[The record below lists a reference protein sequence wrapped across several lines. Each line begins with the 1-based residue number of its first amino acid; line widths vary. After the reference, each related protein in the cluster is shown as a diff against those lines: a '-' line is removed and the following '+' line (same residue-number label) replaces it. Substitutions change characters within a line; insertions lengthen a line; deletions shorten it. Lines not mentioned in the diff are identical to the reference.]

1 MKLIVSQM
9 SALSGYV
16 SREFHYVMTD
26 LINDYQWKQID
37 TLQLFNAP
45 GVMKDKLLNTL
56 GELPEIILFWE
67 GYEFL
72 SACFSDIY
80 RLECHKLI
88 FADDLHWWNEQMRL
102 EKLVSFGLCETILS
116 PCAYLWD
123 NFYPE
128 LAGAKQVVLIPHSA
142 SPDFTVG
149 YNQSPE
155 NSILLS
161 GAVSPDYPLRQQL
174 KELHEERAY
183 SISYHPH
190 PGYHCQ
196 YNHAADENVGRGY
209 AEKINRY
216 RAAFTDS
223 LIYGYVVAKYF
234 EIPATGALLVADDA
248 VSGPLKELGFTE
260 NEHYFPVSK
269 ENLEEGIK
277 YVLDKANHEELDEVR
292 RAGQALVRSNHKTSD
307 RARRINEVASV
318 LQSTPAEDRLV
329 DAY

>member
-9 SALSGYV
+9 RALSGYV
-16 SREFHYVMTD
+16 SREFHYMMTD
-26 LINDYQWKQID
+26 LINDYQWKHID

-45 GVMKDKLLNTL
+45 GVMKDKLVNTV

-80 RLECHKLI
+80 SLECHKLI

-102 EKLVSFGLCETILS
+102 QKLVSFGLCQTILS
-116 PCAYLWD
+116 PYAYLWD
-123 NFYPE
+123 SFYPE

-142 SPDFTVG
+142 SPDFVLPF
-149 YNQSPE
+149 NNSPE
-155 NSILLS
+155 NSIFLS
-161 GAVSPDYPLRQQL
+161 GAEGQHYPLRRL
-174 KELHEERAY
+174 VKDLSAESDY
-183 SISYHPH
+183 SISHHPH

-196 YNHAADENVGRGY
+196 YDHAANENVGRGY

-248 VSGPLKELGFTE
+248 VSGPLKELGFTA

-277 YVLDKANHEELDEVR
+277 YVLDEANHEELDQIR
-292 RAGQALVRSNHKTSD
+292 RAGQELVRSKHKTSD

-318 LQSTPAEDRLV
+318 L
-329 DAY
+329 

>member
-26 LINDYQWKQID
+26 LINDYGWKQID
-37 TLQLFNAP
+37 ALQLFNAP

-72 SACFSDIY
+72 SARFSDIY
-80 RLECHKLI
+80 SLECHKLI

-102 EKLVSFGLCETILS
+102 QKLVSFGLCQTILS
-116 PCAYLWD
+116 PYAYLWD
-123 NFYPE
+123 SFYPE

-142 SPDFTVG
+142 SPDFVLPF
-149 YNQSPE
+149 NNSPE
-155 NSILLS
+155 NSIFLS
-161 GAVSPDYPLRQQL
+161 GAEGQHYPLRRRVKQMHA
-174 KELHEERAY
+174 EGVY

-196 YNHAADENVGRGY
+196 YDYGTNENVGRRY

-223 LIYGYVVAKYF
+223 LVYGYVVAKYF

-248 VSGPLKELGFTE
+248 VRGPLKRLGFIE
-260 NEHYFPVSK
+260 NQHYLPLSK
-269 ENLEEGIK
+269 ESLEEKIR
-277 YVLDKANHEELDEVR
+277 YVLDEANHAELDKIR
-292 RAGQALVRSNHKTSD
+292 RAGQELVQSSHKTSD

-318 LQSTPAEDRLV
+318 L
-329 DAY
+329 

>member
-1 MKLIVSQM
+1 MR
-9 SALSGYV
+9 ALSGYV
-16 SREFHYVMTD
+16 SREFYYVMTD
-26 LINDYQWKQID
+26 LINDYGWKQID
-37 TLQLFNAP
+37 AMQLFNA
-45 GVMKDKLLNTL
+45 GGAMKDELLNTL

-72 SACFSDIY
+72 SARFSDID
-80 RLECHKLI
+80 RLKCHKLI

-102 EKLVSFGLCETILS
+102 QKLVSFGLCETILS
-116 PCAYLWD
+116 PYAYLWED
-123 NFYPE
+123 FYPE
-128 LAGAKQVVLIPHSA
+128 LAGGKQVVLIPHSA
-142 SPDFTVG
+142 SPDFIVG

-161 GAVSPDYPLRQQL
+161 GAVSPHYPLRRQL
-174 KELHEERAY
+174 KELHAERVY

-196 YNHAADENVGRGY
+196 YDHPANENVGRGY
-209 AEKINRY
+209 AERINRF

-248 VSGPLKELGFTE
+248 VSGPLKDLGFTA

-269 ENLEEGIK
+269 ENLEDGIK
-277 YVLDKANHEELDEVR
+277 YVLDKANHEELDEIR
-292 RAGQALVRSNHKTSD
+292 RSGQELVRSSHKTSD
-307 RARRINEVASV
+307 RARHINEVASV
-318 LQSTPAEDRLV
+318 L
-329 DAY
+329 